1 LFGVS
6 AGGEAGREYSTVR
19 RSSSCKRLRPHVKR
33 GGRWRRAGICSAR
46 LDFRGS
52 SAEQGREDD
61 ASTLVEM
68 TTLVDDLFTLN
79 EAVNEAN
86 SGIGA
91 DVRNRVDVLDNMVA
105 AGGRVPVQL
114 TATLKVP

>member
-1 LFGVS
+1 M
-6 AGGEAGREYSTVR
+6 
-19 RSSSCKRLRPHVKR
+19 KR
-33 GGRWRRAGICSAR
+33 GGRWRRTGICSAR
-46 LDFRGS
+46 LDFCGS
-52 SAEQGREDD
+52 SAEQGREND

-86 SGIGA
+86 SGIGV
-91 DVRNRVDVLDNMVA
+91 DVRNRVDVLYNRARVLKFSADNMVA